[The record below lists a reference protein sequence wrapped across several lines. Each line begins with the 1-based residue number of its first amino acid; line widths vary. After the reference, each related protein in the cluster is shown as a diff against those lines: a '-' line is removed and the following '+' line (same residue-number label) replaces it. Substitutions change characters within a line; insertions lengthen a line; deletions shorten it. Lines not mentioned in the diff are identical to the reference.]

1 MVKDRLSV
9 MGGGLFLP
17 GFYLIPVMNF
27 TEPIY
32 ADYVA
37 TAIQVKKEKE
47 RFYEKKKDSC
57 NGSCVAGRLLRK
69 NGILKFNT

>member
-1 MVKDRLSV
+1 

-32 ADYVA
+32 ADYVV
-37 TAIQVKKEKE
+37 TAIQVKKE
-47 RFYEKKKDSC
+47 RFYEKKKDRC
-57 NGSCVAGRLLRK
+57 NDSCVAGRLLRK
-69 NGILKFNT
+69 KGILKFNT